1 MMKAIRDAGFT
12 PVPDDVSMI
21 VTGTFEMRDGGFVLV
36 LDRMKEPRSL
46 TCLAARPGDALER
59 ALAQRPGRAVQIH
72 GRWLSEGQ
80 GRLQVESVEDPPAPP

>member
-12 PVPDDVSMI
+12 PVPDDVTMI
-21 VTGTFEMRDGGFVLV
+21 VTGTLESGEGHCVLI

-46 TCLAARPGDALER
+46 TCLSVRPGDALER
-59 ALAQRPGRAVQIH
+59 ALAQSAGRAVQIH
-72 GRWLSEGQ
+72 GRWLFEGQ